1 MEKDLSDVGPGRLV
15 SGGFWF
21 LVLMILSGIFWLLLG
36 VQVSRAYGP
45 SGFGLFSMA
54 YSVFD
59 FLWALIFG
67 GLFEGLIH
75 FGASYL
81 TKKDANLS
89 RYFSNYVRY
98 LTGMSLIIFIVLTI
112 LSFQTSDIIFRT
124 ILLSLAFA
132 FLFSGTKD
140 SLSSIIGSLHKSKQL
155 SIIQSSGFYAV
166 SIIGMIVVMFNLP
179 LNLLPVLVVIAPIC
193 QLLLC
198 MYFLRTYLKDLFLFN
213 LEFFANKKIKYSLLE
228 DLKQFKHILIFG
240 FSISVGKTSFM
251 IMKSL
256 DIPILTLFFDY
267 ANVGVYSVADNV
279 SSVLFMMTAFSLPIL
294 SSMSEAWTKKDSTL
308 MERYVKI
315 SVKYPLL
322 LGLPLTIIIFAL
334 AEPIVV
340 GIYGIAFQGA
350 VLPLQIL
357 IVGTF
362 LLMFGRT
369 LSAILIGIGKA
380 KLSGMLLAGAA
391 TQYLVS
397 LFILVPIFGLDG
409 AAISLTLTGVTSLIL
424 IPIFIRRHLKVEVFS
439 GLHKILFSGA
449 ILAGLLYVIPKSNF
463 LIVILGTIAS
473 IAVYVILLYYT
484 GYINQEDINIL
495 KTARTEPSTPN
506 KPENS

>member
-1 MEKDLSDVGPGRLV
+1 MEKDLSNVGPGRLV
-15 SGGFWF
+15 SGGVWF
-21 LVLMILSGIFWLLLG
+21 LGLMILSGVFWLALG
-36 VQVSRAYGP
+36 IQVSRTYGP
-45 SGFGLFSMA
+45 YGFGLFSMA

-75 FGASYL
+75 LGAGYL

-98 LTGMSLIIFIVLTI
+98 LTVISLIMFIFLTV
-112 LSFQTSDIIFRT
+112 LSFQTSDIIFRLM
-124 ILLSLAFA
+124 LLSLAFA

-140 SLSSIIGSLHKSKQL
+140 SLSSIIGSMHKSKQL

-166 SIIGMIVVMFNLP
+166 TIVGIIVMVFNLP
-179 LNLLPVLVVIAPIC
+179 INLLPVLIVVAPVC

-198 MYFLRTYLKDLFLFN
+198 MYFLRPYIKDLISYNIDLFT
-213 LEFFANKKIKYSLLE
+213 NKNREYSVLE

-240 FSISVGKTSFM
+240 FSISVGKISFM

-256 DIPILTLFFDY
+256 DIPILNLFFDY
-267 ANVGVYSVADNV
+267 SNVGVYSVADTV
-279 SSVLFMMTAFSLPIL
+279 SSVLFSMTAFSLPIL
-294 SSMSEAWTKKDSTL
+294 SSMSEAWTKKDAAL
-308 MERYVKI
+308 MGKYVKI

-340 GIYGIAFQGA
+340 GIYGAAFQEA
-350 VLPLQIL
+350 VMPLQIL
-357 IVGTF
+357 IIGTF

-369 LSAILIGIGKA
+369 LSSILIGIGKA

-391 TQYLVS
+391 TQYIIS

-409 AAISLTLTGVTSLIL
+409 AAFSLTLTGVTSLVL
-424 IPIFIRRHLKVEVFS
+424 IPLFIKRHLKVDVFW
-439 GLHKILFSGA
+439 GLHKILFAGA
-449 ILAGLLYVIPKSNF
+449 ILAGILFLLPKSNS
-463 LIVILGTIAS
+463 LVVILGTIAGV
-473 IAVYVILLYYT
+473 AVYIILLYYT
-484 GYINQEDINIL
+484 GYVDQEDINIL
-495 KTARTEPSTPN
+495 KTARAE
-506 KPENS
+506 

>member
-1 MEKDLSDVGPGRLV
+1 MMEKDVSNSGPGRLV

-21 LVLMILSGIFWLLLG
+21 LGLMILSGVFWLLLG

-75 FGASYL
+75 FGAGYL

-89 RYFSNYVRY
+89 RFFSDYVRY
-98 LTGMSLIIFIVLTI
+98 LTVMSLVLFTFLII

-140 SLSSIIGSLHKSKQL
+140 SLSSIIGSLQKSKHL

-166 SIIGMIVVMFNLP
+166 SVIGMIFVLFNLP
-179 LNLLPVLVVIAPIC
+179 VNLLPALIVVTPIC

-198 MYFLRTYLKDLFLFN
+198 VYFLRPYIKDLISYN
-213 LEFFANKKIKYSLLE
+213 VDFFTNKKIKYSLLE
-228 DLKQFKHILIFG
+228 DLKQYKHILIFG
-240 FSISVGKTSFM
+240 FSISIGKISFM
-251 IMKSL
+251 VMKSL
-256 DIPILTLFFDY
+256 DIPILILFFDY
-267 ANVGVYSVADNV
+267 SNVGVYSVADTV
-279 SSVLFMMTAFSLPIL
+279 SSVLFSMTAFSLPIL
-294 SSMSEAWTKKDSTL
+294 SSMSEAWTKKDNTL
-308 MERYVKI
+308 IEKYVKI

-357 IVGTF
+357 IIGTF

-369 LSAILIGIGKA
+369 LSSILIGIGKA

-391 TQYLVS
+391 TQYIIS

-409 AAISLTLTGVTSLIL
+409 AAISLTLTGVTSLIS

-449 ILAGLLYVIPKSNF
+449 ILAGILFLIPKSNF
-463 LIVILGTIAS
+463 LILISGTIAS

-495 KTARTEPSTPN
+495 KTARAEQ
-506 KPENS
+506 

>member
-1 MEKDLSDVGPGRLV
+1 MMEEDLSNTGPGRLV
-15 SGGFWF
+15 TGGAWF
-21 LVLMILSGIFWLLLG
+21 LGLMILSGIFWLLLG
-36 VQVSRAYGP
+36 IQVSRVYGP

-75 FGASYL
+75 FGAGYL

-98 LTGMSLIIFIVLTI
+98 LTVMSLVIFVFLTI
-112 LSFQTSDIIFRT
+112 LSFQTSDITFR
-124 ILLSLAFA
+124 ILLLSLAFA

-166 SIIGMIVVMFNLP
+166 SVIGTIFAVFALP
-179 LNLLPVLVVIAPIC
+179 TNLLPVLVVVAPVC

-198 MYFLRTYLKDLFLFN
+198 VYFLRPYIKDLISSNIDVFT
-213 LEFFANKKIKYSLLE
+213 NKNRKYSILE

-240 FSISVGKTSFM
+240 FSISIGKISFM

-256 DIPILTLFFDY
+256 DIPILILFFDY
-267 ANVGVYSVADNV
+267 SNVGVYSVADAV
-279 SSVLFMMTAFSLPIL
+279 SSVLFSMTAFSLPII
-294 SSMSEAWTKKDSTL
+294 SSMSEAWTKKDSAL
-308 MERYVKI
+308 MEKYVKI

-322 LGLPLTIIIFAL
+322 LGLPLTVIIFAL

-340 GIYGIAFQGA
+340 GIYGTAFQGA

-357 IVGTF
+357 IIGTF
-362 LLMFGRT
+362 LLMFGYT
-369 LSAILIGIGKA
+369 LSSVLIGIA
-380 KLSGMLLAGAA
+380 KPKLAGMLMAGAA
-391 TQYLVS
+391 TQYIFS
-397 LFILVPIFGLDG
+397 LFILVPLFGLTG
-409 AAISLTLTGVTSLIL
+409 AAISLTLTGVTSLVL
-424 IPIFIRRHLKVEVFS
+424 IPIFVKHHLKTNVFS
-439 GLHKILFSGA
+439 GLPKLLFSGA
-449 ILAGLLYVIPKSNF
+449 ILALILFLIPKTNF
-463 LIVILGTIAS
+463 LIVIAGTIAS

-495 KTARTEPSTPN
+495 KNARAQS
-506 KPENS
+506 